1 MVKET
6 NLPMNVDAVV
16 KELTMQENDM
26 EMYINMGKN
35 YLTIFYP
42 KQTPPETDSKTKI
55 QKTNHAFTKS
65 QKSQESI
72 NKKIP
77 KNYETPRIHDSS
89 KFQTV
94 KLKPL
99 INDKF
104 LFSFINIISN
114 QNNQFR
120 F

>member
-1 MVKET
+1 VVKET

-26 EMYINMGKN
+26 KMYINMGKN

-77 KNYETPRIHDSS
+77 KKILKLKKLYQMSSPSNVSS
-89 KFQTV
+89 KNKKQMLQK
-94 KLKPL
+94 KLEY
-99 INDKF
+99 F
-104 LFSFINIISN
+104 F
-114 QNNQFR
+114 
-120 F
+120 